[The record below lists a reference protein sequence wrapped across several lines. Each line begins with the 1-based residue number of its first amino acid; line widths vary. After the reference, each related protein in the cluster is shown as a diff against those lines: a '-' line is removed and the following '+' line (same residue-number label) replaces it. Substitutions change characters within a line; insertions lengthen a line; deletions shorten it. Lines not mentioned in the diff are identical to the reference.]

1 MEQHRLRP
9 RRPVPARRLQGDA
22 RHRRAVAR
30 ALLIVG
36 LSGTGKTTTTF
47 TTQLGSKPAQDDFIA
62 LMPGGRVYTTE
73 NGCFAKTFGLDPK
86 FEPAIYNAT
95 TKPDA
100 YLENVSVDSHGAVDF
115 FDTSYTKNGRT
126 TWPFSYVDPWPADD
140 IPPAEFLLILNRNEN
155 IVPGVARL
163 DRAQAAAYFML
174 GETTGTSAGGKDEEG
189 KFLRVPG
196 TNPFFPRDMA
206 DMGNRM
212 LELLDSHEMRVFVL
226 NTGRVGGGDE
236 HEGSKKV
243 TIPYSSAIVQAIVEE
258 KISWTTD
265 PDFGYEIAASLP
277 GVDDPEILQP
287 RRLYERQG
295 RMDEYT
301 AMVARLKR
309 ERREYLSSFAGL
321 DEAIVKS
328 IGLPGRSADPP
339 RGPASWPHQ
348 DLGTA
353 CCPPARGTI
362 SGPVP
367 PPGAGMLTI
376 LSRGSRGTLAGA
388 VAPGRHDA
396 GTHPAG
402 RGCHARPRSLTRAG
416 QQPAAAGRRLYRT
429 AATGWQQP
437 AVRGQRSG
445 SGGHAARGA
454 WSRGP
459 TRPRD
464 NSAATKKQQT
474 TQQHGCRGG
483 RRLRASRA
491 TGQRDGRRDGGAEVR
506 DGGERWRWDFAILS
520 TGCMSGGWK
529 RRSPGTRSRG
539 TSG

>member
-1 MEQHRLRP
+1 MRRAEEEEHVAHEVKAATAEWNPAADRLRELAEKMPNAVVTEFGNVAVKARVDSRSTRSTFIVEDSTNATKQTMTRAEFDRIAAAQAAYIADSHVVVVDGYIGSDPQFRTRARLVMEAANANVAGMQQQLYYPAGDDYDPATWEPDTTVIYTPNLPAPGYPDDRVIAVDLAANVTRVLNSDYFGESKKGGLRMWNNIVYNRGGLALHAGCKVMPAGGRP
-9 RRPVPARRLQGDA
+9 RGI
-22 RHRRAVAR
+22 
-30 ALLIVG
+30 LIVG

-47 TTQLGSKPAQDDFIA
+47 TSQLGSKPAQDDFIA
-62 LMPGGRVYTTE
+62 LMPGGKVYTTE
-73 NGCFAKTFGLDPK
+73 NGCFAKTFGLDPR
-86 FEPAIYNAT
+86 FEPAIYYAT

-100 YLENVSVDSHGAVDF
+100 YLENVSVDSLGAVDF

-212 LELLDSHEMRVFVL
+212 LELLHSHELKVYVL
-226 NTGRVGGGDE
+226 NTGRIGGGDE

-243 TIPYSSAIVQAIVEE
+243 TIPYSSAIVQAIVEDT
-258 KISWTTD
+258 ITWTSD
-265 PDFGYEIAASLP
+265 PDFGYEIAESLP

-321 DEAIVKS
+321 DEAIVRS
-328 IGLPGRSADPP
+328 IG
-339 RGPASWPHQ
+339 
-348 DLGTA
+348 
-353 CCPPARGTI
+353 
-362 SGPVP
+362 
-367 PPGAGMLTI
+367 
-376 LSRGSRGTLAGA
+376 
-388 VAPGRHDA
+388 
-396 GTHPAG
+396 
-402 RGCHARPRSLTRAG
+402 
-416 QQPAAAGRRLYRT
+416 
-429 AATGWQQP
+429 
-437 AVRGQRSG
+437 
-445 SGGHAARGA
+445 
-454 WSRGP
+454 
-459 TRPRD
+459 
-464 NSAATKKQQT
+464 
-474 TQQHGCRGG
+474 
-483 RRLRASRA
+483 
-491 TGQRDGRRDGGAEVR
+491 
-506 DGGERWRWDFAILS
+506 
-520 TGCMSGGWK
+520 
-529 RRSPGTRSRG
+529 
-539 TSG
+539 

>member
-1 MEQHRLRP
+1 VGQQVNAATVEWNPTKERLRELTEKMPNASVTEFGNVNVRARVDSRSARSTFIVEDSTNATKQTIP
-9 RRPVPARRLQGDA
+9 RAEYDRIAAEQDAYIAGAHMVVVDGYIGSDAQFRTRARLVMEAANANVAGMQKQLYYPAGEGYDPGTWDPDTTVIYTPNLPAPGYPNDRVIAVDLNSNITRVLNSDYFGESKKGGLRMWNNIVYNRGGLSLHAGCKAIPVGGRPRGV
-22 RHRRAVAR
+22 
-30 ALLIVG
+30 LIVG

-62 LMPGGRVYTTE
+62 LMPGGKVYATE
-73 NGCFAKTFGLDPK
+73 NGCFAKTFGLDPRY
-86 FEPAIYNAT
+86 EPAIYNAT

-100 YLENVSVDSHGAVDF
+100 YLENVSVDALGKVDF
-115 FDTSYTKNGRT
+115 FDTSHTKNGRT
-126 TWPFSYVDPWPADD
+126 TWPFSYVDPWPSDD
-140 IPPAEFLLILNRNEN
+140 IPLAEFLLILNRNEN

-212 LELLDSHEMRVFVL
+212 LELLHSHELKVYVL

-258 KISWTTD
+258 TITWTSD
-265 PDFGYEIAASLP
+265 PDFGYEIAESLP

-295 RMDEYT
+295 RMDEYV

-328 IGLPGRSADPP
+328 IG
-339 RGPASWPHQ
+339 
-348 DLGTA
+348 
-353 CCPPARGTI
+353 
-362 SGPVP
+362 
-367 PPGAGMLTI
+367 
-376 LSRGSRGTLAGA
+376 
-388 VAPGRHDA
+388 
-396 GTHPAG
+396 
-402 RGCHARPRSLTRAG
+402 
-416 QQPAAAGRRLYRT
+416 
-429 AATGWQQP
+429 
-437 AVRGQRSG
+437 
-445 SGGHAARGA
+445 
-454 WSRGP
+454 
-459 TRPRD
+459 
-464 NSAATKKQQT
+464 
-474 TQQHGCRGG
+474 
-483 RRLRASRA
+483 
-491 TGQRDGRRDGGAEVR
+491 
-506 DGGERWRWDFAILS
+506 
-520 TGCMSGGWK
+520 
-529 RRSPGTRSRG
+529 
-539 TSG
+539 